1 MNLKYK
7 LHILFLFG
15 YVLSSQLLKSQ
26 EIKVEAKLDSI
37 AIEIGDQV
45 WLNLKVTQ
53 PKDDKIIF
61 PAIKDTIIKGID
73 VLETTGIDTQQTGNQ
88 ILTTQKLLI
97 TAFDDSIYSI
107 PPFAFRHGNDTLFSN
122 PLILSVKGVDLDS
135 AEIAKIDTA
144 QMLKVFDVKPPINT
158 PFTFKEFFQ
167 RYYKLILIILGV
179 LIIVALV
186 VFYFIRR
193 AANKPFIKLP
203 EKPKEPAHVIAL
215 RALDEL
221 KAKKL
226 WQADNQKLYYSELT
240 EILRQYI
247 EDRFHIPTFERTSY
261 ELLESLGAQ
270 KLLSQELFNELKQTL
285 SLADLAKFA
294 KYKPLPDENDLSLK
308 NSYKLVETTKLI
320 EKVHVADADENIEI
334 KDINNQENKKF

>member
-15 YVLSSQLLKSQ
+15 YLLSYQILKSQ

-37 AIEIGDQV
+37 AVEIGDQV

-53 PKDDKIIF
+53 SKNDKIIF

-73 VLETTGIDTQQTGNQ
+73 VLETSGIDTQQAGSQ
-88 ILTTQKLLI
+88 ILTIKRVLI
-97 TAFDDSIYSI
+97 TAFEDSIYNI
-107 PPFAFRHGNDTLFSN
+107 PPFAFRHGNDTLYSN
-122 PLILSVKGVDLDS
+122 PLLLSVKGIDLDS

-144 QMLKVFDVKPPINT
+144 QMLRVFDVKPPINT
-158 PFTFKEFFQ
+158 PFTFKEFLQ

-179 LIIVALV
+179 LLV
-186 VFYFIRR
+186 ILLGIFYFVRKS
-193 AANKPFIKLP
+193 ANKPFIKLP
-203 EKPKEPAHVIAL
+203 EKPKEPAHIIAL

-226 WQADNQKLYYSELT
+226 WQAEKQKLYYSELT
-240 EILRQYI
+240 EIIRQYI

-261 ELLESLGAQ
+261 ELLESIRTQ
-270 KLLSQELFNELKQTL
+270 KLLSQDLFDELKQTL

-308 NSYKLVETTKLI
+308 NSYKLVEVTKLI